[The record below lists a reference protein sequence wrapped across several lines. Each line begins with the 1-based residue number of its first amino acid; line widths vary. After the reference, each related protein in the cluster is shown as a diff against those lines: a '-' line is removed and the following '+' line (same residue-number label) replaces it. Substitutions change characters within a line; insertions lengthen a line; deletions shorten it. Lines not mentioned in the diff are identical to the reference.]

1 MSTPLLSAT
10 YFDGLQARAQPVSLQ
25 VADGA
30 LHITGDGI
38 ARRVALPH
46 VRWPER
52 TRHGVRITHLA
63 DGGELHCADSAA
75 WDAWSQHSGLGEPLV
90 VRLQQSWRGVLG
102 SALALV
108 VLLLALHAWGL
119 PLAARAALQLLP
131 LSVDT
136 SLGDA
141 TLQAVDEHLM
151 QPSQLPRAE
160 QARVQAAFSQAMTQA
175 AAHLP
180 LGSVPDWQLVFRA
193 SRIGPNALALPGGT
207 IIMTDELVYLVER
220 DTDALTAVLAHELGH
235 VQHRYGVRMLVQVT
249 LLGTVGSLVLG
260 DFSSLLAGTSA
271 LLGQAHYSREAEHA
285 ADVSAVQLLQAAN
298 IDPAAMVTL
307 FDKLAALRAAKD
319 ADAKAAPDNWLG
331 IAFASH
337 PTDAERVQFFQR
349 AGRSNGGL

>member
-1 MSTPLLSAT
+1 MSTPPLSAT
-10 YFDGLQARAQPVSLQ
+10 YFDGLQARAHPVSLQ

-38 ARRVALPH
+38 ARRVSLPH

-75 WDAWSQHSGLGEPLV
+75 WDTWSQHSGLGEPLV

-108 VLLLALHAWGL
+108 ALLLALHAWGL

-131 LSVDT
+131 LSVDA

-160 QARVQAAFSQAMTQA
+160 QARVQAAFAQAV
-175 AAHLP
+175 AHLP
-180 LGSVPDWQLVFRA
+180 ADAVPGWQLVFRA

-220 DTDALTAVLAHELGH
+220 DTDVLTAVLAHELGH
-235 VQHRYGVRMLVQVT
+235 VQHRDGVRMLVQVG

-260 DFSSLLAGTSA
+260 DFSSLLAGASA
-271 LLGQAHYSREAEHA
+271 LLGQAHYSREAEYA
-285 ADVSAVQLLQAAN
+285 ADVSAVELLQAAH

-307 FDKLAALRAAKD
+307 FDKLAALRAAKN
-319 ADAKAAPDNWLG
+319 ADTDTAPAPDSWLG

-337 PTDAERVQFFQR
+337 PTDAERVRFFQQAGR
-349 AGRSNGGL
+349 AGAGL